1 MIMDTLVTA
10 DAEGDEVLLGVVSQ
24 SAAWVDMVYLEIGKV
39 PTVLAAPPIALQH
52 LLVQSSIRFRV
63 EPKPRASWA
72 KRHHEAFR
80 TCSRNSCL

>member
-1 MIMDTLVTA
+1 MDTLVTA

-72 KRHHEAFR
+72 KRHYEAFR